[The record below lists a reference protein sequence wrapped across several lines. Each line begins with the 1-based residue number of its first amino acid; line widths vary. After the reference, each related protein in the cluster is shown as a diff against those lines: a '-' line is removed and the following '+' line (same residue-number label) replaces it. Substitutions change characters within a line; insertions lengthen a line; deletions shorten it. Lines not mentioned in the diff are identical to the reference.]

1 MTILVTGPQGVR
13 AQGRGWVW
21 AGAVAVSLCLALVV
35 GLLML
40 LLTQAAP
47 QFWPRTVYAID
58 LVNPVEPPQTIWA
71 QLWRSEG
78 EGAQTRW
85 LLKTGRRESG
95 PDFLYLAQPRSEDV
109 RRPEQVAVWERR
121 AWGDLIGRLLAVYRD
136 GERMAE
142 GERAWPWMLE
152 MLRSAERQHTA
163 IQELKQRRI
172 PRLAATTTPDA
183 SAEFLAAEAELRRLQ
198 ADLDEDQLLIELA
211 NGRSILLPAADVVRA
226 YRPNAMAWWEKTFWM
241 LGSVGRFLSEAP
253 REANTEGGVFPAIIG
268 TVLLVFLMTVFVAPL
283 GVLAA
288 IYLHEYARNVWWVRL
303 LRITVHNLAGVPSI
317 VYGVFG
323 LGFFVYGLGGWLD
336 QQLFAENLPNP
347 TFGTGGLLWA
357 ALTMALLTLPVVIVA
372 TEEGL
377 TRISSSLR
385 QASFALGATQ
395 FETLWKVV
403 LPMVRPAMLTG
414 LILAIARAAG
424 EVAPLM
430 LLGVVKLTPELP
442 LDTAMPFFHLERKF
456 MHLGFHL
463 YDVGF
468 QSPHVEAARPLVYA
482 VALLLVMIVIAL
494 NLFAV
499 RLRHQL
505 RERYRHLEETPG

>member
-1 MTILVTGPQGVR
+1 MTTMVSGRYGVR
-13 AQGRGWVW
+13 AQGRAWVW
-21 AGAVAVSLCLALVV
+21 ASAAAVSLCLALVG
-35 GLLML
+35 GLLL
-40 LLTQAAP
+40 LLLSQAAP
-47 QFWPRTVYAID
+47 HFWPRVVYA
-58 LVNPVEPPQTIWA
+58 VEALEPRDTEQPLWG

-78 EGAQTRW
+78 EGDDARW
-85 LLKTGRRESG
+85 LMKIGRREAG
-95 PDFLYLAQPRSEDV
+95 PDFVYLQPPSMQELS
-109 RRPEQVAVWERR
+109 RPSQVAVWERR
-121 AWGDLIGRLLAVYRD
+121 EWGDLLGRLLAVYRD
-136 GERMAE
+136 GERMAQ
-142 GERAWPWMLE
+142 GPRAWPWMLE
-152 MLRSAERQHTA
+152 MVRSAERQQTV
-163 IQELKQRRI
+163 IQSLKERRI
-172 PRLAATTTPDA
+172 PRLAASADPNER
-183 SAEFLAAEAELRRLQ
+183 AEFLAAEAELRRLQ
-198 ADLDEDQLLIELA
+198 ADLHEDQLLIELA
-211 NGRSILLPAADVVRA
+211 DGSTTLLPAAEVVRA
-226 YRPNAMAWWEKTFWM
+226 YRPNVMSLWDKTGWM
-241 LGSVGRFLSEAP
+241 LASVWRFLSEPP
-253 REANTEGGVFPAIIG
+253 REANTEGGVFPAIVG
-268 TVLLVFLMTVFVAPL
+268 TVLLVFLMTIFVAPL

-303 LRITVHNLAGVPSI
+303 LRVTVHNLAGVPSI

-336 QQLFAENLPNP
+336 QHFFAQSLPNP

-357 ALTMALLTLPVVIVA
+357 SLTMALLTLPVVIVA

-377 TRISSSLR
+377 ARISPALR

-395 FETLWKVV
+395 AETLWKVV

-442 LDTAMPFFHLERKF
+442 LDSALPFIHPERKF

-468 QSPHVEAARPLVYA
+468 QSPNVEAARPLVYA
-482 VALLLVMIVIAL
+482 VAFLLVLIVIAL

>member
-21 AGAVAVSLCLALVV
+21 AGALAVSLCLALVV

-58 LVNPVEPPQTIWA
+58 LPNPEEPPQTIWA

-78 EGAQTRW
+78 EGANTRW

-95 PDFLYLAQPRSEDV
+95 PDFLYLAQPRSEAV
-109 RRPEQVAVWERR
+109 RMPEQVGVWERR

-211 NGRSILLPAADVVRA
+211 DGRSILLPAADVVRA

-253 REANTEGGVFPAIIG
+253 REANTEGGVFPAIVG

-336 QQLFAENLPNP
+336 QRLFAENLPNP